1 MKCTE
6 SRGCGVKFKKFC
18 SGTVPWAFHTS
29 QEVSRYRG
37 RNRLQA
43 LQQSLTQA
51 AKIGELHLSTLLDL
65 SFFIWVVLGAV
76 VGPGVGA
83 RGKLSIFRFIL
94 WLVGDIHFS
103 MLLACASM
111 KTIPVFRS
119 SICFPL
125 SEIRNYWQSALIR
138 NNICHWTTATVFMNL
153 TSHQDTKSAESIE
166 ILLEF
171 KQSIA
176 GQPWNINNRNKYRS
190 PLFKHGLI
198 LKNPRRPGRI

>member
-37 RNRLQA
+37 RNRQQA
-43 LQQSLTQA
+43 MQQSLSQEA
-51 AKIGELHLSTLLDL
+51 IIGELHLSTLLDL
-65 SFFIWVVLGAV
+65 SFLIWVVLGAV

-83 RGKLSIFRFIL
+83 RGKLSIFWFIL
-94 WLVGDIHFS
+94 WLVGDNHFS
-103 MLLACASM
+103 ILVACASM

-153 TSHQDTKSAESIE
+153 TSQQDTESTESIK
-166 ILLEF
+166 ILLKF

-176 GQPWNINNRNKYRS
+176 AQPWNINNRRQKS
-190 PLFKHGLI
+190 SGGKAFQT
-198 LKNPRRPGRI
+198 